1 MLLFILQVHYYRNY
15 CLVRKNACSSYINL
29 IDRNVS
35 KCKYNSSDKCIYRI
49 YESKSEQAYR
59 LKANL
64 SSLINFINDIDTI
77 HILIFSSYLFI

>member
-1 MLLFILQVHYYRNY
+1 MLLFILLLYIYYYRNY

-59 LKANL
+59 SKYANL
-64 SSLINFINDIDTI
+64 KSKSIKSN
-77 HILIFSSYLFI
+77 ILY

>member
-35 KCKYNSSDKCIYRI
+35 KCKYYNSSDKCIYRI

-59 LKANL
+59 SKYANL
-64 SSLINFINDIDTI
+64 KSKSIKSNKL
-77 HILIFSSYLFI
+77 Y